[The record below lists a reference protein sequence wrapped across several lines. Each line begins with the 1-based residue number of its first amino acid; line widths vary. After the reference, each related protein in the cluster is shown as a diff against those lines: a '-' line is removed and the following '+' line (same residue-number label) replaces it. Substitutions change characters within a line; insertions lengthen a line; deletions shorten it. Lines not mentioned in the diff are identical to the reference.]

1 MQASSIYDY
10 YVDISSKFKRK
21 LSMQTGFIS
30 SNQPWTIEQKLDDII
45 FSDITTLESVSFDVY
60 GAWDEIGWIKLNGIE
75 FRLLHCNWWMP
86 DPSWENI
93 PPTIDE
99 NGLSINDFCR
109 LGGGKIYVNGVHLAR
124 PYDYWDYSDKFTKS
138 ELQSVIQASS
148 NNTISVVGGVRD
160 LGSYGDYYNGECS
173 GGANGYID
181 FVFNFKSKR
190 H

>member
-21 LSMQTGFIS
+21 LSMQTGFIDL
-30 SNQPWTIEQKLDDII
+30 NQPWTIEQKLDDII

-60 GAWDEIGWIKLNGIE
+60 GAWDENGWIKLNGIE

-86 DPSWENI
+86 DPSGDNLI
-93 PPTIDE
+93 I
-99 NGLSINDFCR
+99 G
-109 LGGGKIYVNGVHLAR
+109 LAR

-160 LGSYGDYYNGECS
+160 LGPYGDQCNNEFK